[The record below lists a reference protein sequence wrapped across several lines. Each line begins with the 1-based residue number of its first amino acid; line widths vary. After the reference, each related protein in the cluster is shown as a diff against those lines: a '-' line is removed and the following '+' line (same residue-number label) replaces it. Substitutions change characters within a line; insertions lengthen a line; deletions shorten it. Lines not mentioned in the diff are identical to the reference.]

1 MKAGAGERIMKQ
13 SKGILYVLMAA
24 MLFSIGGLCIK
35 VIPWSPLAINGARNL
50 ISVIIIGI
58 YLKVIHHK
66 IIVNPP
72 VIFGA
77 ICMTGVTSFY
87 CIANKL
93 TTAANTIVL
102 QFTAPIFAI
111 FFMWIFFKER
121 PKKVDIVTCVAV
133 FAGIL
138 CFFIDGMSA
147 GNMLGNGIAILSGVC
162 YAGIFLMNSFEKS
175 DSLSS
180 ILIGQA
186 LSAAIC
192 IWFVFGETD
201 FGATAIGGILALG
214 IFQLAFAY
222 IFMAKGLDVV
232 PAVTASLTTAIEPVL
247 NPILVAVFYHEM
259 ISPLSLVGAVIVVV
273 SVVGYNVWK
282 AKMADAQTDES

>member
-13 SKGILYVLMAA
+13 SKGIFYVLMAA
-24 MLFSIGGLCIK
+24 ILFSIGGLCIK

-121 PKKVDIVTCVAV
+121 PKKVDIVTCIAV

-138 CFFIDGMSA
+138 CFFIDGLAA
-147 GNMLGNGIAILSGVC
+147 GNMLGNGVAILSGVC
-162 YAGIFLMNSFEKS
+162 YAGVFMMNSFEKS

-180 ILIGQA
+180 ILIGQGV
-186 LSAAIC
+186 SAATN

-222 IFMAKGLDVV
+222 IFMAKGLDEV
-232 PAVTASLTTAIEPVL
+232 PAVTASLTTAIEPV
-247 NPILVAVFYHEM
+247 
-259 ISPLSLVGAVIVVV
+259 
-273 SVVGYNVWK
+273 
-282 AKMADAQTDES
+282 